1 MGPETRRSSSEA
13 SARAMPRACA
23 RLRALTRRHARW
35 LAAATVGLGLGGAAP
50 AVASIPG
57 PGITIPSPPP
67 PPPLPLPPL
76 PLPPPPSLPKP
87 PVPKPPAPKPPVP
100 TPPVPKPPVPAP
112 PSLPGFGLPKPTLG
126 TPAPPV
132 GVPTPPS
139 PGLGLPSLG
148 PYVQFAR
155 VTFTNSPSQYDPKLQ
170 LIVVQASSAVKKYV
184 AQLHSENRNIKVLA
198 YQSPWL
204 RPTNDPSG
212 LTTCLAGKGSYPS
225 SWYMMSSAGQR
236 EAWRSKAGPTYQMDF
251 GNSAYVQACAAH
263 AISIARQIGADGIFM
278 DGLASSVYWDQLPTK
293 CSSTARGAS
302 AACTSNSTWQNK
314 MTAAVSVL
322 TGKLHAQ
329 HLMMTG
335 NIGGGNITGIGG
347 GGPAVW
353 QRYDSKMDG
362 AMEESWTYGT
372 NHKPV
377 PASRVQNG
385 LANVAWAEANGK
397 YTIVNDDI
405 TNCAS
410 CSGYGMATLL
420 LVGQRLSS
428 YDLSAG
434 SYNNYS
440 AWWSSYGKSAGM
452 GVALGK
458 YSTQSNGLMVRRFL
472 NGSVAVNDTT
482 HAISDPTF
490 GRVPA
495 DSAALH

>member
-1 MGPETRRSSSEA
+1 MGPETRKSSNGE
-13 SARAMPRACA
+13 SARTTKHVYA
-23 RLRALTRRHARW
+23 RLRAFPGRQARW
-35 LAAATVGLGLGGAAP
+35 LAVAALGLGLAGVAP
-50 AVASIPG
+50 AVASPPG

-67 PPPLPLPPL
+67 LPPL
-76 PLPPPPSLPKP
+76 PLPPPPPLPKP
-87 PVPKPPAPKPPVP
+87 PVPKPPAPKPPVS
-100 TPPVPKPPVPAP
+100 KPPVPTP
-112 PSLPGFGLPKPTLG
+112 PSLPGFGAPKPTLG
-126 TPAPPV
+126 TPTPTV

-139 PGLGLPSLG
+139 PGLGLPGLG
-148 PYVQFAR
+148 PYVQFGR
-155 VTFTNSPSQYDPKLQ
+155 VTYTNSASQYDPKLQ
-170 LIVVQASSAVKKYV
+170 LIVVQASHAAKKYV

-204 RPTNDPSG
+204 RPSSDPSG
-212 LTTCLAGKGSYPS
+212 QTTCLAGKGSYPS

-236 EAWRSKAGPTYQMDF
+236 QTWHSKAGPTYQMDF
-251 GNSAYVQACAAH
+251 GNSAYLQACAAH

-278 DGLASSVYWDQLPTK
+278 DGVATSVYWDQLPTK
-293 CSSTARGAS
+293 CSTTARGAS
-302 AACTSNSTWQNK
+302 AACTSNATWQNQ
-314 MTAAVSVL
+314 MTAALSYL
-322 TGKLHAQ
+322 TSKLHAQ

-353 QRYDSKMDG
+353 QRFDSQMDG

-385 LANVAWAEANGK
+385 LANVAWAEAHGK

-405 TNCAS
+405 TNCSS

-440 AWWSSYGKSAGM
+440 AWWNSYGKGAGM
-452 GVALGK
+452 GVALGN

-472 NGSVAVNDTT
+472 NGTVAVNDTA

-495 DSAALH
+495 DSATLQ